1 MMQQLVLVPEDKPGK
16 DVGKDAGKDAGK
28 RDTDKDVAALRDIAP
43 AMEHLAK
50 SIEVA
55 PANIARETHAVTMAF
70 VVGLLVG
77 IVLSLLFVN
86 LREKRA

>member
-16 DVGKDAGKDAGK
+16 ELSKDAGK
-28 RDTDKDVAALRDIAP
+28 RDADKDVAALRDIAP

-55 PANIARETHAVTMAF
+55 PASIARETHAVTMSF

-77 IVLSLLFVN
+77 IVLSLLFMN